1 MFPFILETST
11 RVYCPAQTLREAL
24 VDERDWLVGRGGG
37 VRLVGGGRGRLT
49 TSFFFFFV
57 SKKNEQLV
65 HFEA

>member
-37 VRLVGGGRGRLT
+37 GGGGGEVGGRREREVEDM
-49 TSFFFFFV
+49 FFCF
-57 SKKNEQLV
+57 KNEQLV